1 MRGSSRPTSERGPR
15 LLKLHDVETFYGNIK
30 ALKGVSFEVPDASI
44 VTLLGANGAG
54 KTTTVRT
61 ISGLTAATSGTIEFD
76 GQRIERLGPE
86 QIVRLGISLVP
97 QGRLLFSELT
107 VAENLELGAYTR
119 NDSAGIKRDTEKAYE
134 QFPILKEKR
143 GQDAGTLSGGQQ
155 QMLAVAR
162 SLMSRPK
169 LLMLDEPS
177 LGLAPLIVEE
187 IFGIIKRIRD
197 DGTSILLVEQNANM
211 ALGISDY
218 GHVLESGQVL
228 ISGTANELMRDPQVQ
243 QAYLGQGTVSAAGSA
258 PPMYN

>member
-1 MRGSSRPTSERGPR
+1 M
-15 LLKLHDVETFYGNIK
+15 LKLHNVETFYGNIK

-54 KTTTVRT
+54 KTTSVRT

-76 GQRIERLGPE
+76 GKRIERMGPE
-86 QIVRLGISLVP
+86 RIVRLGISLVP

-119 NDSAGIKRDTEKAYE
+119 NDAAGIKEDTEKAYE
-134 QFPILKEKR
+134 QFPILKQKR

-169 LLMLDEPS
+169 LLVLDEPS

-187 IFGIIKRIRD
+187 IFGIIQQIRK
-197 DGTSILLVEQNANM
+197 DGTAILLVEQNANM
-211 ALGISDY
+211 ALEISDY
-218 GHVLESGQVL
+218 GYVLESGQVL
-228 ISGTANELMRDPQVQ
+228 ISGTAAELMRDPQVQ
-243 QAYLGQGTVSAAGSA
+243 QAYLGQGDVIAAELVA
-258 PPMYN
+258 PIH